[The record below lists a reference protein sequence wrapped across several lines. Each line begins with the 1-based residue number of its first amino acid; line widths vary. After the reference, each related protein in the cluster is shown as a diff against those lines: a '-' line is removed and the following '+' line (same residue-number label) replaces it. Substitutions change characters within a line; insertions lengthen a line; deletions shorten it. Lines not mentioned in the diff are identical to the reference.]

1 MANCVGASSDAPGC
15 LLTGSLN
22 PAQFATSFFET
33 DCVAVIKTFFKR
45 KIVMTNLPSM
55 NHPATSTV
63 EFRGAQLITI
73 KQDDIEYVAM
83 RPVVEAIGISWQGQQ
98 EKLRRNKE
106 KFSCQDI
113 LTTGKDGKA
122 YNMLCIPITK
132 FNGWAFSINTER
144 IPDPEVRKRV
154 ELYQEECFLALHDYW
169 HKGIAERKPVI
180 PETLTSTEQYA
191 LTSAV
196 KSKAAGNGKAI
207 PEIWGRVKNR
217 FRVAKYDQITRD
229 RFQEALEYING
240 IEVRTLQPKAPEA
253 PVELLLEVE
262 RLKTKN
268 ECLEAE
274 NSRLYSYLEK
284 SDATFVALCR
294 EVYAHARM
302 AR

>member
-1 MANCVGASSDAPGC
+1 MTNSTP
-15 LLTGSLN
+15 
-22 PAQFATSFFET
+22 E
-33 DCVAVIKTFFKR
+33 
-45 KIVMTNLPSM
+45 TNLPVVAAV
-55 NHPATSTV
+55 NFHGT
-63 EFRGAQLITI
+63 ELITI
-73 KQDDIEYVAM
+73 KKDDLEFVAM
-83 RPVVEAIGISWQGQQ
+83 KPVVEGIGLAWRSQR
-98 EKLRRNKE
+98 EKIQDNKE
-106 KFSCQDI
+106 KFSCHDI
-113 LTTGKDGKA
+113 VSTGKDGKK
-122 YNMLCIPITK
+122 YSMICIPLTK
-132 FNGWAFSINTER
+132 LNGWLFSINPSKL
-144 IPDPEVRKRV
+144 PDPSIREKVIS
-154 ELYQEECFLALHDYW
+154 YQEECFIALYDYW
-169 HKGIAERKPVI
+169 HKGIAERKPEI

-274 NSRLYSYLEK
+274 NSRLYNHMEK

-302 AR
+302 ARC

>member
-1 MANCVGASSDAPGC
+1 MENTSSTIPSIKINETEIQPINYENQRVVTFAMIDKVHGRATGTASRNFKTNRDKLIQGEDYFHLSQQVMK
-15 LLTGSLN
+15 SL
-22 PAQFATSFFET
+22 
-33 DCVAVIKTFFKR
+33 D
-45 KIVMTNLPSM
+45 
-55 NHPATSTV
+55 
-63 EFRGAQLITI
+63 EFRPTANPNGIFVLTESGYLLLVKSFTDDLAWQVQRQLVRSYF
-73 KQDDIEYVAM
+73 KAKPEA
-83 RPVVEAIGISWQGQQ
+83 VV
-98 EKLRRNKE
+98 LP
-106 KFSCQDI
+106 
-113 LTTGKDGKA
+113 L
-122 YNMLCIPITK
+122 
-132 FNGWAFSINTER
+132 
-144 IPDPEVRKRV
+144 
-154 ELYQEECFLALHDYW
+154 
-169 HKGIAERKPVI
+169 

-274 NSRLYSYLEK
+274 NSRLYNHMEK

-302 AR
+302 ARC